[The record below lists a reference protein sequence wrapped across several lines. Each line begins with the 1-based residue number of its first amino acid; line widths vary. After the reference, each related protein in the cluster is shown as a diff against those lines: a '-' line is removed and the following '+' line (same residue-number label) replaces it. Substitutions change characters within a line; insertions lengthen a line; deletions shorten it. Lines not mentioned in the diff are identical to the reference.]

1 MGKSLPRTDA
11 TALDAYQREQRAQ
24 GVDRKNEIP

>member
-1 MGKSLPRTDA
+1 MGKSLSRTDA

-24 GVDRKNEIP
+24 GVDIKNEIP